1 MQTDLNIRHRGRT
14 IGSKVTTF
22 SKLTILYVEFQYFP
36 RTARAPNQARMIE
49 AQHSGEAMREALMR
63 MIANEYSVAR
73 YPDWPNLS
81 HLYVDGT
88 TTYGQLWEGVPESV
102 DYLAIIF
109 EEYDGIG
116 VQFILDLS
124 SRSRMLGARRAL
136 SNSLLVGMLRIVEF
150 PTVALFRRDHQQ
162 ALYMMKFSNST
173 YTDLDRIIMRDAHL
187 PPGFTV
193 MPTTTMPPLTTTPP
207 PIIDCVR
214 FPDRCRE
221 MFYVSETDMLKAM
234 RMALYDEV
242 IRTPGYIQNENLT
255 GLLDFVTLLS
265 NHFPVL
271 SFSNEIR
278 RSKRTTSTILKNSER
293 ARLVFIHMR
302 EYLESRKPRNAV
314 PVEEYRRQF
323 ENVEPILACVRASV
337 PRQRFMATLQGN
349 IANVQGLH
357 LRVMDNIPRAYSAHT
372 YIDTIKDSNVN
383 ALKPLKSIQGW
394 VRGFFGCQHCKN
406 HFMNMTTNILPMTE
420 RRVRHPQDMM
430 TYLWRAHN
438 IVNNRLH
445 GDPSEDPQFTKV
457 QFPPPYLCPTCHA
470 GGQFSRRQVRN
481 FLLRYYGNIKP
492 HNRLRNRQLAFF

>member
-1 MQTDLNIRHRGRT
+1 MMKTKDHLQKGRT
-14 IGSKVTTF
+14 
-22 SKLTILYVEFQYFP
+22 
-36 RTARAPNQARMIE
+36 RTRSDCCGKIK
-49 AQHSGEAMREALMR
+49 
-63 MIANEYSVAR
+63 IAV
-73 YPDWPNLS
+73 
-81 HLYVDGT
+81 H
-88 TTYGQLWEGVPESV
+88 
-102 DYLAIIF
+102 
-109 EEYDGIG
+109 
-116 VQFILDLS
+116 FILDLS

-136 SNSLLVGMLRIVEF
+136 SNSLLVNMLRIAEF

-162 ALYMMKFSNST
+162 ALYMMRFSNST

-193 MPTTTMPPLTTTPP
+193 MPTTTMRPMTTTTPP
-207 PIIDCVR
+207 IVDCQR
-214 FPDRCRE
+214 FPERCRE

-255 GLLDFVTLLS
+255 GLTDFVTLLS

-271 SFSNEIR
+271 SFSNDIR
-278 RSKRTTSTILKNSER
+278 RTKRTTSTILKNSER

-302 EYLESRKPRNAV
+302 EFLESRKARNAV

-323 ENVEPILACVRASV
+323 ENVERVYAHPFPVNASWQHCKGTT
-337 PRQRFMATLQGN
+337 PTFRGYTC
-349 IANVQGLH
+349 GLWTTFH
-357 LRVMDNIPRAYSAHT
+357 ALTVHT

-457 QFPPPYLCPTCHA
+457 QFPPPFLCPTCHS
-470 GGQFSRRQVRN
+470 GGQFSRRQRYEKGEN
-481 FLLRYYGNIKP
+481 HEQLLSGTAESLAAFVEAYNI
-492 HNRLRNRQLAFF
+492 